1 MPLCAPSL
9 FSLIIQVVEVLE
21 EEEEGWWRGKL
32 DGKEGLFPSNFV
44 ELLVRLSDP
53 GNKGKGKEVLMYR
66 TV

>member
-9 FSLIIQVVEVLE
+9 FSLLIQVVEVLE

-32 DGKEGLFPSNFV
+32 DGKEGVFPYNFD
-44 ELLVRLSDP
+44 EILASDA
-53 GNKGKGKEVLMYR
+53 GNKGEGKEVLMYR